1 MFKKVAVFTDLHIG
15 AKSNS
20 AIHNKDCEEFVDWF
34 IDTAKK
40 QGCETGVF
48 CGDYHHHR
56 NNINIPSLSVSLRC
70 LEKLG
75 AAFDNF
81 YFITGNHD
89 QFYKD
94 NRSLHSVEW
103 AKHVPGITIIN
114 KLTTI
119 GDVSLVPWLVGEEW
133 KKIEKLKSKYIFGH
147 FELPT
152 FYMNAMIMMPHTG
165 ELQSVHFKNQDYV
178 FSGHFHKRQNA
189 GNIWYIG
196 NAFPH
201 NYADAWDDD
210 RGMMILEHGSKPEF
224 INWSDAPKF
233 RTLPLSKL
241 LDEKETLLLSK
252 MHLKVDIDID
262 ISFEEASY
270 IKETFMGQ
278 HDIRELTL
286 IPAKKSV
293 DTDMSIEVDKFESID
308 TIVSSQIVNIESE
321 TYDSNLLLSI
331 YSDL

>member
-20 AIHNKDCEEFVDWF
+20 AVHNKDCEEFIDWF
-34 IDTAKK
+34 IDTAK
-40 QGCETGVF
+40 QNGCETGIF
-48 CGDYHHHR
+48 CGDYHHNR
-56 NNINIPSLSVSLRC
+56 NNINIPSLSSSLRC

-114 KLTTI
+114 KLTTN
-119 GDVSLVPWLVGEEW
+119 GDVTLAPWLVGEEW

-147 FELPT
+147 FELPS

-165 ELQSVHFKNQDYV
+165 ELQSSHFKNQDFV

-201 NYADAWDDD
+201 NYADAWDDE
-210 RGMMILEHGSKPEF
+210 RGMMILEHGGQPEF
-224 INWSDAPKF
+224 INWEDAPKF

-241 LDEKETLLLSK
+241 LDEKDTLLLSK

-270 IKETFMGQ
+270 IKETFMNQ

-286 IPAKKSV
+286 IPAKKIV
-293 DTDMSIEVDKFESID
+293 DTDLSIEVDKFESID
-308 TIVSSQIVNIESE
+308 TIVSSQIVNIESD